1 HLGTS
6 PDDRKKKA
14 YYLAYAVSKVIEL
27 YLGRR
32 DADDKDHYAN
42 KRLRLAGDLF
52 ASLFRVAFKAFV
64 KDLTYQL
71 EKSKVR
77 GRKLSLKA
85 LVRPDIIS
93 ERIRHALATGN
104 WVGGRTGVSQLL
116 DRTNWLSMLSHLRR
130 VISSLARGQPNFEAR
145 DLHGT
150 QWGRM
155 CPFETPEGPNSGLV
169 KNLALMAQISVGV
182 NERVVEKMLY
192 ELGVIQLEE
201 VIRRVTEGGE
211 DQN

>member
-1 HLGTS
+1 M
-6 PDDRKKKA
+6 K
-14 YYLAYAVSKVIEL
+14 
-27 YLGRR
+27 
-32 DADDKDHYAN
+32 
-42 KRLRLAGDLF
+42 LAGDLF

-64 KDLTYQL
+64 KDLKYQL

-77 GRKLSLKA
+77 GRRLALNA
-85 LVRPDIIS
+85 LVRPDIIT

-169 KNLALMAQISVGV
+169 KNLALMAQISVGI
-182 NERVVEKMLY
+182 NETIVERTLY
-192 ELGVIQLEE
+192 ELGVIQVTD
-201 VIRRVTEGGE
+201 VIRKIIEEGE
-211 DQN
+211 DQETYLSWSKVYLNGRLIGYYPEYG